1 MTTAQAPAWSGLP
14 TGYFTH
20 GRIYDPNPL
29 ANAPESPE
37 RMEAL
42 ESRLFVSGLEDFVE
56 RVECGPAP
64 RGVVTLAH
72 DEDYVEALEKA
83 SQGDK
88 EALAG
93 LKAISMPAMMVR
105 LRT

>member
-1 MTTAQAPAWSGLP
+1 MRCAIFTSRQRKTHPHDDYRTSARLVGAP

-56 RVECGPAP
+56 RVEGA
-64 RGVVTLAH
+64 RRRA
-72 DEDYVEALEKA
+72 A
-83 SQGDK
+83 S
-88 EALAG
+88 
-93 LKAISMPAMMVR
+93 
-105 LRT
+105 